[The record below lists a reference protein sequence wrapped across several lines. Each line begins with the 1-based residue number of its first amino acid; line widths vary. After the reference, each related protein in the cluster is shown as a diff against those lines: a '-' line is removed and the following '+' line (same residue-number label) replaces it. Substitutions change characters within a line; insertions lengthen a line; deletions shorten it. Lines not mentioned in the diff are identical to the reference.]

1 MPIRYVHD
9 VPHGSYRIDIGLIPY
24 KLRCG
29 QCKQRFTP
37 SIKGIIDSSQMTERL
52 RKYSHDECLI
62 QPYTTSAARC
72 GISDEPVRQIAEEV
86 IDEMDAERISHPIQA
101 PRVLGIDEKHIQHK
115 MRGILVDGESHALL
129 DMFED
134 NSKETM
140 QAGISR
146 LKGYATKIKVVTT
159 DMANAYLEWLPGFL
173 PNATIVIDKYHVGE
187 ASPPKS
193 PIIDGASPVQS
204 IAFTELLL
212 TDCHRL

>member
-1 MPIRYVHD
+1 
-9 VPHGSYRIDIGLIPY
+9 
-24 KLRCG
+24 
-29 QCKQRFTP
+29 
-37 SIKGIIDSSQMTERL
+37 
-52 RKYSHDECLI
+52 
-62 QPYTTSAARC
+62 
-72 GISDEPVRQIAEEV
+72 
-86 IDEMDAERISHPIQA
+86 
-101 PRVLGIDEKHIQHK
+101 